1 MVIVQPL
8 LGKLC
13 DLLPG
18 VLLGLLVVLEV
29 EHRFLGAGL
38 LVSGRVLV
46 RLLVLALR
54 RFLLLRSLLRFG
66 RLGLVAVAVVFRQ
79 IFVFAQIHVVVVVI
93 HNNFSFVLVHA
104 MSSCI
109 WLW

>member
-8 LGKLC
+8 LGQLR

-29 EHRFLGAGL
+29 ERRFLGAGL

-46 RLLVLALR
+46 RLLVLALCR
-54 RFLLLRSLLRFG
+54 SLLLRSLFRLG

-93 HNNFSFVLVHA
+93 HNNFGFVLVHA